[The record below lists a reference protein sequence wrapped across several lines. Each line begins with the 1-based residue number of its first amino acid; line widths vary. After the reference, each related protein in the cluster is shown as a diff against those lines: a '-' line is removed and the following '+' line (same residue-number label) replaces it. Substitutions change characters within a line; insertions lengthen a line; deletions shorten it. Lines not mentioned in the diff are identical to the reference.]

1 MEIIS
6 LTLTLQEGRDISNT
20 STSAAST
27 IAEENI
33 CAPFSEDHGDISITY
48 ALTSQ
53 EGRDVFNVS
62 GSKVAEYIIRDPSSE
77 DGGDI
82 SVT

>member
-6 LTLTLQEGRDISNT
+6 LTLTLQDGRYVSNT
-20 STSAAST
+20 STSAASMV
-27 IAEENI
+27 AQENI
-33 CAPFSEDHGDISITY
+33 CAPSSEDHGDISITY

-53 EGRDVFNVS
+53 EGRDVLNVS
-62 GSKVAEYIIRDPSSE
+62 ASKVAEYIIRAPSSE